1 MLVTRSTNPTHRPG
15 IAHDPIRSALQQVV
29 GQMKLPLR
37 FDDKTMKADLKD
49 ELGLDSI
56 DHVEL
61 VMKAEERLGV
71 KVPSSDYER
80 INTLGDLEQ
89 VFREL
94 KS

>member
-1 MLVTRSTNPTHRPG
+1 MLITRSTIATHRAGSAP
-15 IAHDPIRSALQQVV
+15 DPVRSALQQVV

-37 FDDKTMKADLKD
+37 FDEKTMKADLKD

-61 VMKAEERLGV
+61 VMKAEEKLGV
-71 KVPSSDYER
+71 KVPSSQYER
-80 INTLGDLEQ
+80 VNTLADLEE

-94 KS
+94 R

>member
-1 MLVTRSTNPTHRPG
+1 MLVTRSTLATHRAAG
-15 IAHDPIRSALQQVV
+15 AHDPIRSALQQVV

-37 FDDKTMKADLKD
+37 FDDKTMKADLKE

-61 VMKAEERLGV
+61 VMKAEEKLGV
-71 KVPSSDYER
+71 KVPSSQYER
-80 INTLGDLEQ
+80 VNTLADLEE

-94 KS
+94 R